1 MLDWLRGRKAKPAAG
16 ANAAA
21 EARAALERAFAHHQ
35 AGRLEEA
42 QAGYL
47 EVLRADP
54 RHFDALHLSG
64 VLALQAGHPA
74 DAAAAIEAALAVDA
88 KSAQARNNLGEAY
101 RQLGRLED
109 AAAQLRQ
116 ALALA
121 PDFADAHF
129 NLAMVLRR
137 LGKLEE
143 AADGFR
149 RAFAASPAMAEAQ
162 MRLGETLN
170 MLGRS
175 VEAIAAHEAAIAL
188 KPDYAEAHNALGLA
202 LRDAGRLDDALAA
215 CQRAVAHDPR
225 LMLARFNAGNLLREK
240 GFLEEAAA
248 AYRAAI
254 ELEPGGLAEAH
265 NNLGNVL
272 KDLGRADEALDCYR
286 RALALKPDF
295 AETVFNAAYLLR
307 ERGRLA
313 EAAEAFR
320 NLLEARPAMAE
331 AHCELGNALK
341 GMGDTAGAVA
351 SYRRAL
357 ELDADYAEARWAL
370 AMSQLPML
378 AETEAEAAESRTRF
392 DAELA
397 ALERW
402 VEERGAEALA
412 RAVGSQQPFYLAYQ
426 EADHRERLARYGRLC
441 ARLMGTWQE
450 AAGFARAARVTRAE
464 TRIGVVSNHVHDHSV
479 WNAIVKGWLQGLD
492 RNRYDLRL
500 YHLGRTHDVET
511 ALARTLVAHYAFGK
525 SDILEWVPLLLDH
538 QLDVLI
544 YPEVGMDPLTAKLAS
559 MRLAP
564 VQAATWGH
572 PITTGLP
579 TMDYFLSAD
588 ALEPAGA
595 EAHYSERLVRLP
607 GLGCSYAP
615 LTAAPAPADLAALGI
630 REGVPVLL
638 CPGTP
643 FKYTPRHDAV
653 LAAIARRLGECQLV
667 FFTPGHAPELM
678 ARLRARLA
686 RGFAA
691 AGLDFERYGVF
702 VPWQNRPAFYGLM
715 AQADVFLDTLGFS
728 GFNTAMQAL
737 ECGLP
742 IAAYEGRFLRGRLT
756 SGILRRMG
764 LDELVATDEAGY
776 IEIAVRLATDAAWW
790 GEMRKRIEEG
800 RAALYHD
807 KAPVRGLEKFFA
819 EALGR

>member
-1 MLDWLRGRKAKPAAG
+1 VLDWLRGRKAKPAAG
-16 ANAAA
+16 AGAAA
-21 EARAALERAFAHHQ
+21 ELRAALERAFAYHQ
-35 AGRLEEA
+35 AGQFEQAE
-42 QAGYL
+42 AGYRA
-47 EVLRADP
+47 VLAADP

-64 VLALQAGHPA
+64 VLALQTGQAA
-74 DAAAAIEAALAVDA
+74 DAVAAIEAALAVDA
-88 KSAQARNNLGEAY
+88 KSAQAHNNLGEAY
-101 RQLGRLED
+101 RRLGRLED
-109 AAAQLRQ
+109 ATARFREAV
-116 ALALA
+116 ALA
-121 PDFADAHF
+121 PGFADAHF
-129 NLAMVLRR
+129 NLALALRR
-137 LGKLEE
+137 LGRLEE
-143 AADGFR
+143 AVEALR
-149 RAFAASPAMAEAQ
+149 RALAANPAMAEAQ

-170 MLGRS
+170 MLGRTA
-175 VEAIAAHEAAIAL
+175 EAIAALEAAIAL
-188 KPDYAEAHNALGLA
+188 KPDDAEAHNALGLA

-215 CQRAVAHDPR
+215 CQRAVALDPR

-254 ELEPGGLAEAH
+254 ELEPAGLAEAH

-272 KDLGRADEALDCYR
+272 KDLGRPDEALDCYR

-295 AETVFNAAYLLR
+295 AETVFNAANLLR
-307 ERGRLA
+307 ERGRLG

-320 NLLEARPAMAE
+320 NLLAARPEMAE

-341 GMGDTAGAVA
+341 GMGDAAGAVA

-357 ELDADYAEARWAL
+357 ELDPDYAEARWAA

-378 AETEAEAAESRTRF
+378 AESEAEADESRTRF
-392 DAELA
+392 DAELGL
-397 ALERW
+397 LERW
-402 VEERGAEALA
+402 GEAHGAEALA

-441 ARLMGTWQE
+441 ARLMGAWQE

-464 TRIGVVSNHVHDHSV
+464 TRIGIASNHVHDHSV

-511 ALARTLVAHYAFGK
+511 ALAKTLVAHYAFGK
-525 SDILEWVPLLLDH
+525 SDILEWVPLLLGH

-544 YPEVGMDPLTAKLAS
+544 YPEIGMDPLTAKLAS

-564 VQAATWGH
+564 VQAAAWGH

-579 TMDYFLSAD
+579 TIDYFLSAE
-588 ALEPAGA
+588 ALEPPDA
-595 EAHYSERLVRLP
+595 EAHYTERLVRLP
-607 GLGCSYAP
+607 GLGCTYSP
-615 LTAAPAPADLAALGI
+615 LSAAPAPADLAALGI
-630 REGVPVLL
+630 REGVPLL
-638 CPGTP
+638 VCPGTP

-653 LAAIARRLGECQLV
+653 LAAIARRLGDCQLV
-667 FFTPGHAPELM
+667 FFTPGRAPELM
-678 ARLRARLA
+678 ARLRARMAGRFSAEGLHLDA
-686 RGFAA
+686 FA
-691 AGLDFERYGVF
+691 VF
-702 VPWQNRPAFYGLM
+702 APWQSRAGFYGLM

-742 IAAYEGRFLRGRLT
+742 IAAFEGRFLRGRLA

-764 LDELVATDEAGY
+764 LDELVATDEARY
-776 IEIAVRLATDAAWW
+776 VEIAVRLATDAAWW
-790 GEMRKRIEEG
+790 GEMRGRIEQG
-800 RAALYHD
+800 RAALYND
-807 KAPVRGLEKFFA
+807 SEPVRALEKFFA
-819 EALGR
+819 EVLGR

>member
-1 MLDWLRGRKAKPAAG
+1 VLDWLRGRKARAPALADAG
-16 ANAAA
+16 TAG
-21 EARAALERAFAHHQ
+21 RAALERAFAHHQ

-42 QAGYL
+42 EAGYRAIL
-47 EVLRADP
+47 AADP

-64 VLALQAGHPA
+64 VLALQAGRAPEA
-74 DAAAAIEAALAVDA
+74 VAAIEAALAVDPN
-88 KSAQARNNLGEAY
+88 SAQAHSNLGLAF
-101 RQLGRLED
+101 RRLGRLED
-109 AAAQLRQ
+109 AAAQFRE
-116 ALALA
+116 AAALA
-121 PDFADAHF
+121 PDAADAPFH
-129 NLAMVLRR
+129 LAITLRR
-137 LGKLEE
+137 LGRLEE
-143 AADGFR
+143 AAETFR
-149 RAFAASPAMAEAQ
+149 RAAAAGPAMPEAH

-170 MLGRS
+170 MLGRTA
-175 VEAIAAHEAAIAL
+175 EAIAAHEAAIAI
-188 KPDYAEAHNALGLA
+188 KPDYAEAHNALGVA

-215 CQRAVAHDPR
+215 CQRAVAHDPG
-225 LMLARFNAGNLLREK
+225 LMLARFNVGNILREK

-254 ELEPGGLAEAH
+254 EIEPAGLAEAH

-272 KDLGRADEALDCYR
+272 KELGRADEALECYR

-295 AETVFNAAYLLR
+295 AETVFNAASLLR

-320 NLLEARPAMAE
+320 NLLAVRPEMAD
-331 AHCELGNALK
+331 AHFELGNALK
-341 GMGDTAGAVA
+341 GMGDVQGAVA
-351 SYRRAL
+351 SYQRAL
-357 ELDADYAEARWAL
+357 ELDPEFAEARWAA

-378 AETEAEAAESRTRF
+378 AESDAQAAQSRARF
-392 DAELA
+392 DAELEL
-397 ALERW
+397 LERW
-402 VEERGAEALA
+402 GEAHGAEALA
-412 RAVGSQQPFYLAYQ
+412 RAVGVQQPFYLAYQ
-426 EADHRERLARYGRLC
+426 DEDHRERLARYGRLC
-441 ARLMGTWQE
+441 AKLMGTWQE

-464 TRIGVVSNHVHDHSV
+464 TRIGIVSNHVHDHSV

-511 ALARTLVAHYAFGK
+511 ALAKTLVAHYAFGK
-525 SDILEWVPLLLDH
+525 SDILEWVPLILGH

-544 YPEVGMDPLTAKLAS
+544 YPEIGMDPLTVKLAS

-564 VQAATWGH
+564 VQAAAWGH
-572 PITTGLP
+572 PITSGLP

-588 ALEPAGA
+588 ALEPAEA
-595 EAHYSERLVRLP
+595 QAHYTERLVRLP

-615 LTAAPAPADLAALGI
+615 LTAAPAPAELAALGI

-686 RGFAA
+686 RSLAA
-691 AGLDFERYGVF
+691 AGLDFDKFGVF

-715 AQADVFLDTLGFS
+715 AQSDVFLDTLGFS
-728 GFNTAMQAL
+728 GFNTAMQAI

-742 IAAYEGRFLRGRLT
+742 IAAFEGRFLRGRLT

-776 IEIAVRLATDAAWW
+776 VDIAVRLATDAAWW
-790 GEMRKRIEEG
+790 GEMRKRIEDG
-800 RAALYHD
+800 RTALYHD
-807 KAPVRGLEKFFA
+807 KAPVRALEKFFA